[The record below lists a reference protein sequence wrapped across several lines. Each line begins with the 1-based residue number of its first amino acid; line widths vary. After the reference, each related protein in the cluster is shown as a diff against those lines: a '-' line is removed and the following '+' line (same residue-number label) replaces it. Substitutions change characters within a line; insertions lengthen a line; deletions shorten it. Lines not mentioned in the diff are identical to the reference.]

1 MAALMVPFG
10 LKSFFGLYPEVRRF
24 LIYRAWPLL
33 LRLPGAPNGGE
44 PSEACAN
51 VGAAAVMDSSMATAR
66 VFSEIIVV
74 SPLSIASLTRT
85 PGRDEAITLRGPS
98 VLSERGFGLV

>member
-10 LKSFFGLYPEVRRF
+10 LKSFFGLYPELRRF

-44 PSEACAN
+44 PSEACAH
-51 VGAAAVMDSSMATAR
+51 VGAASVMDSNMATAR

-74 SPLSIASLTRT
+74 SPLSIASLPRT
-85 PGRDEAITLRGPS
+85 PGRYEAIPLRGPR